1 MSMTKI
7 EQMQITNLQKQT
19 QTQSEEIVR
28 LNALVIHQSHI
39 ITRYQVNA
47 RQIHMVSGMI
57 IDEVV

>member
-1 MSMTKI
+1 
-7 EQMQITNLQKQT
+7 MQDAL
-19 QTQSEEIVR
+19 EEIVR
-28 LNALVIHQSHI
+28 LNALVIRQSHT